1 MIEIGYFIFAA
12 TGTVE
17 VKQGNNNKIYL
28 KKGKLNMKSVTPF
41 LMFQGGIAEEAM
53 NFYTSLIDDSEI
65 TSIVRYGA
73 NEGGDEGTIM
83 QATFSL
89 KGQEF
94 MCIDSNVKHEFTFT
108 PSFSFFIT
116 CDTEEE
122 IDNLYQKLIDGGHAL
137 MPIGDYGFSKKFG
150 WLNDRFGVS
159 WQINLPK

>member
-1 MIEIGYFIFAA
+1 
-12 TGTVE
+12 
-17 VKQGNNNKIYL
+17 
-28 KKGKLNMKSVTPF
+28 MKNVTPF

-65 TSIVRYGA
+65 TSIIHYGA
-73 NEGGDEGTIM
+73 NQGGDEGTVM
-83 QATFSL
+83 KATFTI

-94 MCIDSNVKHEFTFT
+94 MCIDSNVKHQFNFT
-108 PSFSFFIT
+108 PSFSIYVT

-122 IDNLYQKLIDGGHAL
+122 IDNLYQKLLDGGQAL

-159 WQINLPK
+159 WQLNLPKM